1 MKFPVISVLS
11 AAAML
16 ASFTACDDNASEIGS
31 SLVSDQVSIVIDS
44 VFTITGHTEAIEAI
58 RPKTTTQM
66 LGRIDLSSYG
76 SISSSVVSQFLPS
89 TALDTANFAPADVDS
104 LILTLRYAPTSYIGD
119 SIAPM
124 GIKVYALEKQ
134 LPSSIASNFN
144 PQGYY
149 NPQKPLSSRI
159 YNATSMGSDSIAN
172 LNYRDIRFTLP
183 RELGRDLFQSFVDH
197 PEYYANGQIFSK

>member
-76 SISSSVVSQFLPS
+76 SISSSVV
-89 TALDTANFAPADVDS
+89 
-104 LILTLRYAPTSYIGD
+104 
-119 SIAPM
+119 
-124 GIKVYALEKQ
+124 
-134 LPSSIASNFN
+134 
-144 PQGYY
+144 
-149 NPQKPLSSRI
+149 
-159 YNATSMGSDSIAN
+159 
-172 LNYRDIRFTLP
+172 
-183 RELGRDLFQSFVDH
+183 
-197 PEYYANGQIFSK
+197 